1 MTNEH
6 SPLAFAKRFK
16 RDDGSAPTIY
26 QFALEESA
34 PTVSFDFIFEE
45 ESIIPQIHDEP
56 FDEDKS
62 TEQVRCSLSRFD
74 DVIDEILIRP
84 GSHPSVFQDARR
96 WH

>member
-62 TEQVRCSLSRFD
+62 TEQVRFSLSRFD
-74 DVIDEILIRP
+74 DVIEYVYLAA
-84 GSHPSVFQDARR
+84 PSEDHAF
-96 WH
+96 